1 MELSIET
8 GLKEEFEVSAKNIF
22 IITVNC
28 FLVVL
33 FISLFCSLFSSLYRH
48 VPSIQLFLFHQFKKT
63 HTSHSLNHFIH
74 QHSPKARYRPTP
86 TDKPS
91 TNGREAPYALSAHE
105 ALATSEPG
113 SQLRLRAPAEGRRAS
128 RRAHVQKL
136 RLLIGPP
143 LTASPAEW
151 EGSRMDRRGGG
162 WVGGIGNQMRM
173 RCKETRTSSK

>member
-74 QHSPKARYRPTP
+74 QHSPKARYRPTL

-91 TNGREAPYALSAHE
+91 TNGRETPGALSAHE
-105 ALATSEPG
+105 GLATNEPG
-113 SQLRLRAPAEGRRAS
+113 LQPRQPTPDEDRRAGQW
-128 RRAHVQKL
+128 AHAQKP

-143 LTASPAEW
+143 LTTSLAEW
-151 EGSRMDRRGGG
+151 EYN
-162 WVGGIGNQMRM
+162 GI
-173 RCKETRTSSK
+173 E